1 MNDLLNRIAESFR
14 RFPGIGPRQ
23 AKRFVFYL
31 LHQGAGEIDGL
42 IKSLETLKR
51 SVARCSDC
59 QRYFPLN
66 GDREVSLCRLCVD
79 TTNNEG
85 TLLVVEKDVDLENV
99 ERSGTYQGRY
109 FILGGLVPILEKSP
123 LEKLNWRELVTLATR
138 LQKVSKLKEIIIA
151 LTASVEGDHTAEYLE
166 TELHKL
172 ANFKDLKISVL
183 GRGLST
189 GTELEYS
196 DSSTLK
202 NALANR
208 RAL

>member
-1 MNDLLNRIAESFR
+1 MNDLLGKIAEHFR
-14 RFPGIGPRQ
+14 HFPGIGPRQ
-23 AKRFVFYL
+23 AKRFVYYL
-31 LHQGAGEIDGL
+31 LHQGASEIDGL
-42 IKSLETLKR
+42 IRNLEMLKR
-51 SVARCSDC
+51 SVVRCVDC

-66 GDREVSLCRLCVD
+66 GNAQKTLCQLCVD
-79 TTNNEG
+79 SGRDQETI
-85 TLLVVEKDVDLENV
+85 LIVEKDVDLENV
-99 ERSGTYQGRY
+99 ERSGTYQGRF

-123 LEKLNWRELVTLATR
+123 LEKLNWRELVALLNR
-138 LQKVSKLKEIIIA
+138 LQKAGKLKEIIIA

-166 TELHKL
+166 TELHKI
-172 ANFKDLKISVL
+172 ANFKELKISVL